1 MPTLYDD
8 VFVSGTAF
16 HLPGEPIDN
25 DGMDAYIAPINRISG
40 RIKQRILAE
49 NGIRMRHYAI
59 DPDGRTRESNAQMAA
74 AAVRGALAD
83 AKLDLSRI
91 DLLACGTSGG
101 DAIMPGFANM
111 VQGEL
116 AAPPMHTHTSV
127 GVCAASLGALAFA
140 AAQVQQGDARRAL
153 AVGSDLPSRM
163 FKSTRFAPR
172 GYDADFNAHFLRWM
186 LSDGAAALV
195 LEHRTMLDPEAPRLR
210 LKWLHQ
216 KSFSGDHPVCMQLG
230 LNLEGTRSYLDYD
243 SSGAAEADGALALRQ
258 DIRLLP
264 NLFDVAIHE
273 YAGLVQRGLVDP
285 KRVDRFLCHYSSER
299 FRPVVDELM
308 QKARLA
314 IDPDRW
320 WTNLATRG
328 NTGAASLFV
337 MLSDYLRTNGL
348 REGEQ
353 IFCFVPESG
362 RFTVAYALFEVE
374 RPGASDPT
382 RGPGLRA
389 QPARVDTATPRGAVG
404 TPSDVP
410 SPDVAS
416 SLASVAPPHDVAAA
430 TDERQA
436 RLLQAL
442 AEVWHD
448 YRSAAWR
455 TPLVQA
461 IVHKRFRIDD
471 YRRWMACWIPQVREG
486 SRWMREAVSNMR
498 APYEAIAS
506 IVETH
511 AGEEQFDFQI
521 LFDDYR
527 KAGGTVADIDAL
539 KRSPGGEALNA
550 FLHAAAA
557 QPSPVGLLGAIYVI
571 EGTGQR
577 IIPALLPLLQSQL
590 PRSREVFRFLTYHGA
605 NDENHLARWLR
616 AVALVLEADPTGM
629 VDEAIVNTAR
639 RTARLYLMQWED
651 ACARNIPAEG
661 EHAAGTTP

>member
-8 VFVSGTAF
+8 VFIAGTGF
-16 HLPGEPIDN
+16 HLPGEPVDN
-25 DGMDAYIAPINRISG
+25 EGMDAYIAPINRISG

-49 NGIRMRHYAI
+49 NGIRTRHYAI
-59 DPDGRTRESNAQMAA
+59 DPGGATRESNAQMAA
-74 AAVRGALAD
+74 AAVRAALAD
-83 AKLDLSRI
+83 AQRELSLV

-116 AAPPMHTHTSV
+116 GAPPMHTHTSV

-140 AAQVQQGDARRAL
+140 AGQVQQRDARWAL

-186 LSDGAAALV
+186 LSDGAGAL
-195 LEHRTMLDPEAPRLR
+195 LLAHRDQLGADPDTPRLR
-210 LKWLHQ
+210 LKWVHQ
-216 KSFSGDHPVCMQLG
+216 KSFSGDHPACMQLG

-243 SSGAAEADGALALRQ
+243 SSSAAEADGALALRQ

-264 NLFDVAIHE
+264 NLFDIAIHE

-285 KRVDRFLCHYSSER
+285 QRVDHFLCHYSSER

-308 QKARLA
+308 HKAGLA
-314 IDPDRW
+314 IPQQRW

-337 MLSDYLRTNGL
+337 MLSEFLRTRALEPGA
-348 REGEQ
+348 Q

-374 RPGASDPT
+374 RPSA
-382 RGPGLRA
+382 RA
-389 QPARVDTATPRGAVG
+389 LAVPVAARAPAEEPVTTAIDA
-404 TPSDVP
+404 
-410 SPDVAS
+410 
-416 SLASVAPPHDVAAA
+416 PHDPAVA
-430 TDERQA
+430 TDPRLA
-436 RLLQAL
+436 RLLQSL
-442 AEVWHD
+442 AEVWHG

-455 TPLVQA
+455 TPLVQR
-461 IVHKRFRIDD
+461 ITQRRFTTDA
-471 YRRWMACWIPQVREG
+471 YVQWMACWIPQVREG
-486 SRWMREAVSNMR
+486 SRWMREAIAQMR
-498 APYEAIAS
+498 PPFEALGAL
-506 IVETH
+506 VETH
-511 AGEEQFDFQI
+511 ASEEQFDFRI

-527 KAGGTVADIDAL
+527 AAGGNAAHIDEL
-539 KRSPGGEALNA
+539 RRNPGGEALNTY
-550 FLHAAAA
+550 LHAKAATE
-557 QPSPVGLLGAIYVI
+557 SPVGLLGAIYVI

-577 IIPALLPLLQSQL
+577 IIPALLPLLQAQL
-590 PRSREVFRFLTYHGA
+590 ALGPQAYRFLSYHGA

-616 AVALVLEADPTGM
+616 AVQLVLEADPSGRA
-629 VDEAIVNTAR
+629 DADIVATAR
-639 RTARLYLMQWED
+639 RTAQLYLMQWED
-651 ACARNIPAEG
+651 ACSV
-661 EHAAGTTP
+661 